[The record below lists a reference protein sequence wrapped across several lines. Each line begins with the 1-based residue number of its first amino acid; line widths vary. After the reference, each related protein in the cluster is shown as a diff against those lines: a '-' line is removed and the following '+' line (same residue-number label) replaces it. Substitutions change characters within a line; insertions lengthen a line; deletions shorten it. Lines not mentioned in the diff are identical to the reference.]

1 MKKGE
6 NISHKDKDNKNN
18 GGKEKEK
25 LSPMRKKI
33 SAMLTLQTFF
43 VVLIV
48 AAIAASIAIMYRVV
62 ITKMHLIGIL
72 SMLVPVIILIT
83 LVNFLF
89 TRYIYRYLDKISY
102 AMQKVADGD
111 YTVRLDTG
119 KDQPF
124 RELYQNFNKMAEEL
138 CGVEMLKNDFI
149 NGYAH
154 ELRTPIASINGFA
167 EMILKS
173 EGTLSREEMR
183 TYLEIIAS
191 ESRRLADL
199 AGNSLLMSK
208 LDTQKII
215 PDKKPYSLD
224 EQLRRCCILL
234 SSQWSEKDIDMST
247 DLDEA
252 TYVGDPDLM
261 QHLWINL
268 LNNAIKYTPKGGG
281 ISVSL
286 KNLGGAVRVCVADTG
301 KGISQE
307 DIDRIFDKY
316 YQTDKS
322 HSKRGLGLGLSI
334 CKRIVQLCGGEISVE
349 SKLGEGSSFI
359 VTLPQA
365 K

>member
-1 MKKGE
+1 MAKKE
-6 NISHKDKDNKNN
+6 KS
-18 GGKEKEK
+18 KEK

-48 AAIAASIAIMYRVV
+48 VAIAASIAIMYRVA

-89 TRYIYRYLDKISY
+89 TRYIYRYLDKISD

-111 YTVRLDTG
+111 YTVRLDMG

-154 ELRTPIASINGFA
+154 ELRTPITSINGFA
-167 EMILKS
+167 EMILNNA
-173 EGTLSREEMR
+173 GTMSKEEMR

-215 PDKKPYSLD
+215 PDKKAYSLD

-234 SSQWSEKDIDMST
+234 SSQWQGKEIDMT
-247 DLDEA
+247 MDLDEA
-252 TYVGDPDLM
+252 VFVGDPDLM

-268 LNNAIKYTPKGGG
+268 LTNAIKYTPKGGNITVTLKKEG
-281 ISVSL
+281 KTLNIS
-286 KNLGGAVRVCVADTG
+286 VADTG
-301 KGISQE
+301 KGIAKE
-307 DIDRIFDKY
+307 DLDRVFDKY

-322 HSKRGLGLGLSI
+322 HSMRGLGLGLSI
-334 CKRIVQLCGGEISVE
+334 CKRIVQLCGGDISVQ
-349 SKLGEGSSFI
+349 STLGEGSTFT
-359 VTLPQA
+359 VKLPG
-365 K
+365 

>member
-1 MKKGE
+1 MAKKE
-6 NISHKDKDNKNN
+6 KS
-18 GGKEKEK
+18 KEK

-48 AAIAASIAIMYRVV
+48 VAIAASIAIMYRVA

-89 TRYIYRYLDKISY
+89 TRYIYRYLDKISD

-154 ELRTPIASINGFA
+154 ELRTPITSINGFA
-167 EMILKS
+167 EMILNNA
-173 EGTLSREEMR
+173 GTMSKEEMR

-215 PDKKPYSLD
+215 PDKKAYSLD

-234 SSQWSEKDIDMST
+234 SSQWQGKEIDMT
-247 DLDEA
+247 MDLDEA
-252 TYVGDPDLM
+252 IFVGDPDLM

-268 LNNAIKYTPKGGG
+268 LTNAIKYTPKGGSITVTLKKEG
-281 ISVSL
+281 KTLNIS
-286 KNLGGAVRVCVADTG
+286 VADTG
-301 KGISQE
+301 KGIAKE
-307 DIDRIFDKY
+307 DLDRVFDKY

-334 CKRIVQLCGGEISVE
+334 CKRIVQLCGGDISVQ
-349 SKLGEGSSFI
+349 STLGEGSTFT
-359 VTLPQA
+359 VKLPG
-365 K
+365 